1 MPSPDWNT
9 VTARWLQ
16 MPPVY
21 PVDSEPKERT
31 SPHSQPGLEI
41 NLTCSGRG
49 TLHVGG
55 ESHPL
60 SAGAVVII
68 PEGVPHVLEA
78 QAGSRYVRSVL
89 CIAPPAG
96 DRRPMMQ
103 ALTAFLKEKP
113 FQRQRCLYLDGE
125 STREVQ
131 ATISQIAR
139 EWTERDAQWEEVAHA
154 RALGLLALLARLA
167 GRKRSTLP
175 PGGQR
180 AEEVAAYI
188 AARLDGDL
196 TTQAVADHFGMSR
209 EHLSRLFRH
218 HFGVTYQSYVLA
230 RRVDV
235 ARRLLAGPC
244 AGASLL
250 EVALAVGFQSHAH
263 FSRVFRKCEGITPS
277 EYRLL
282 RRGV

>member
-1 MPSPDWNT
+1 M
-9 VTARWLQ
+9 ARWLRTH
-16 MPPVY
+16 PVY
-21 PVDSEPKERT
+21 PVDAEPKERT
-31 SPHSQPGLEI
+31 HRHSQPGLEV

-49 TLHVGG
+49 TLHVGS

-68 PEGVPHVLEA
+68 PGGVPHVLET
-78 QAGSRYVRSVL
+78 QEGSRYVRSVL
-89 CIAPPAG
+89 CVAPPG
-96 DRRPMMQ
+96 DDRRPMMQ
-103 ALTAFLKEKP
+103 ALGAFLKEEP
-113 FQRQRCLYLDGE
+113 FSRQRCLYLDGE
-125 STREVQ
+125 TARQVQ
-131 ATISQIAR
+131 ATIAHIAR
-139 EWTERDAQWEEVAHA
+139 EWVGRDSRWEEAVQA

-180 AEEVAAYI
+180 AEEVAAYVC
-188 AARLDGDL
+188 ARLDGDL
-196 TTQAVADHFGMSR
+196 TTRAVAAHFGMSR
-209 EHLSRLFRH
+209 EHLSRLFHH

-230 RRVDV
+230 RRIDA
-235 ARRLLAGPC
+235 ARRLLAGP
-244 AGASLL
+244 ATGASLL

-277 EYRLL
+277 EYRFL